1 MASEPLFARRTLIIW
16 ATAAVIAFAVSL
28 FFLGRPDA
36 VDPAGHTVES
46 RSALGYAGIA
56 DILGQFGAPVIA
68 SHSRSRDRLGDG
80 GVLVLAEPRL
90 GPQTYDRARKLLGA
104 DAVLLILPKW
114 DGLPSTSHPGWIQ
127 EADLTS
133 PIVPELVLSLATSDA
148 TILRGPPATSWDRN
162 TVGISPEISAPM
174 QFIRSEK
181 MKPLVASG
189 DRILVGE
196 IERRG
201 RRIVVIADPDI
212 LTNAGLSKP
221 VNAAFALALIGRL
234 RTGDGPVVFD
244 EALAA
249 TGGSG
254 PNILKYLFR
263 FPLLSAVVPGV
274 VALVLLL
281 WSAIP
286 RFGAPEPQP
295 PALESGK
302 RGLIRN
308 IGALM
313 IFAGHRALIVR
324 RLVDATVHDVATR
337 LHAPSQLKDRDLTAW
352 LGRVGSAR
360 GVTLNSADI
369 IARAD
374 AATADRAALVA
385 LALDINR
392 WKQEMIDGPR

>member
-1 MASEPLFARRTLIIW
+1 
-16 ATAAVIAFAVSL
+16 
-28 FFLGRPDA
+28 
-36 VDPAGHTVES
+36 
-46 RSALGYAGIA
+46 
-56 DILGQFGAPVIA
+56 VIA

-90 GPQTYDRARKLLGA
+90 GPQTFDRARKLLGA

-114 DGLPSTSHPGWIQ
+114 DGVPSTSHPGWIQ
-127 EADLTS
+127 EADITN
-133 PIVPELVLSLATSDA
+133 PYVPEFVLSLAASDA
-148 TILRGPPATSWDRN
+148 TVVRGPPATSWDRN

-174 QFIRSEK
+174 QFIRSDK
-181 MKPLVASG
+181 IKPLVASG
-189 DRILVGE
+189 DHILVGE
-196 IERRG
+196 VERRG
-201 RRIVVIADPDI
+201 RRIVVVADPD
-212 LTNAGLSKP
+212 LLANAGLAKP

-234 RTGDGPVVFD
+234 RTGSGPVVFD

-249 TGGSG
+249 NGGSG

-263 FPLLSAVVPGV
+263 FPLLAALVPGL

-286 RFGAPEPQP
+286 RFGAAEPQP

-308 IGALM
+308 VGSLM
-313 IFAGHRALIVR
+313 IFAGNRALIVR

-337 LHAPSQLKDRDLTAW
+337 LHAPSQLKDRDLAAW
-352 LGRVGSAR
+352 LGRVGAAR
-360 GVTLNSADI
+360 GVGVDFADI
-369 IARAD
+369 ALRAE
-374 AATADRAALVA
+374 ASGADRAALVV